1 MLCEVKTML
10 RAIRHLGPVG
20 LGVTSPQLF
29 RAGDGQVYVVKL
41 QNNRLGPKILAN
53 EYLAAR
59 FGVLMGLCFPPADII
74 YIDEPVLRQSRWL
87 RRSQVTPGP
96 HFACRYLPDTRYVQ
110 RRLLERAENKSELA
124 GVMLFDHMFFNLDR
138 TYNRRNLIVRR
149 EETGWR
155 VYAIDNSHLFRRGVW
170 TADRLIKLAGRL
182 IVNYR
187 RSYGILLKHFL
198 TPQDFAPFVARVQA
212 LRDEQL
218 TTLVD
223 DIPHEWLPDPVERQA
238 LVEFLQCRRDLAGE
252 IANRLIRLIPDVN
265 RRADKN

>member
-1 MLCEVKTML
+1 ML

-20 LGVTSPQLF
+20 VGATSPQLF
-29 RAGDGQVYVVKL
+29 CASDGQVYVVKL

-59 FGVLMGLCFPPADII
+59 FGALVGLCFPSADII

-87 RRSQVTPGP
+87 RRANVAPGP
-96 HFACRYLPDTRYVQ
+96 HFACRYLSDARYVQ
-110 RRLLERAENKSELA
+110 RRSLARAENKSELA

-155 VYAIDNSHLFRRGVW
+155 IYAIDNSHLFRRGVW
-170 TADRLIKLAGRL
+170 TADGLVKMAGRL
-182 IVNYR
+182 TVNYR
-187 RSYGILLKHFL
+187 RSYGVLLKHFL
-198 TPQDFAPFVARVQA
+198 TPRDFAPFVARVQA

-218 TTLVD
+218 TALVA
-223 DIPHEWLPDPVERQA
+223 DIPYEWLPDAAERQA
-238 LVEFLQCRRDLAGE
+238 LVEFLRRRRDLVGE
-252 IANRLIRLIPDVN
+252 IADRLVRLIPDVN